1 MSALKSRRLVH
12 QSNQTR
18 TSTRPACLGVSNFN
32 TFKLNFNFF
41 YIYIDF
47 NLWNIEFLSELD
59 HYWTYLGSLTTPPLF
74 ESVTWT
80 LFSDVIEISQAQ
92 VRDFTQSTKL
102 VKILIIIALLSTV
115 TQLYHYIVDSILMCF
130 AFRWTHLDHS
140 NSTMGNV

>member
-1 MSALKSRRLVH
+1 MEH
-12 QSNQTR
+12 WIFT
-18 TSTRPACLGVSNFN
+18 
-32 TFKLNFNFF
+32 
-41 YIYIDF
+41 
-47 NLWNIEFLSELD
+47 ELD

-102 VKILIIIALLSTV
+102 IKILLIIALLSTV

-140 NSTMGNV
+140 NSTMGNVWWTTIDPHVLCVAVPSKPPSKRRQLSPPSSPRIHRVVQLLLTCL